1 MDVREK
7 EQRNAKYNEYVEQ
20 ITPKN
25 NLFAVCF
32 KAFILGGSICLLGQI
47 IVNIA
52 LNMGVDEEKA
62 PVWCSLILVFISVV
76 LTSLNLY
83 APLANWGGAGALVPI
98 TGFANSVVSP
108 ALEFKTEGMILGL
121 GAKMFVIAGPVIVY
135 GTLASIVYGII
146 YYILQLL

>member
-52 LNMGVDEEKA
+52 LNMGVF
-62 PVWCSLILVFISVV
+62 ILN
-76 LTSLNLY
+76 LTSSLKKSILSSRELIHGKKSVFNNSSLLNH
-83 APLANWGGAGALVPI
+83 G
-98 TGFANSVVSP
+98 
-108 ALEFKTEGMILGL
+108 
-121 GAKMFVIAGPVIVY
+121 
-135 GTLASIVYGII
+135 
-146 YYILQLL
+146 

>member
-83 APLANWGGAGALVPI
+83 APLANWVCSSAC
-98 TGFANSVVSP
+98 
-108 ALEFKTEGMILGL
+108 EFQVEGQVFGIGCQIF
-121 GAKMFVIAGPVIVY
+121 KIAGPVI
-135 GTLASIVYGII
+135 LYGIFSSWVI
-146 YYILQLL
+146 GLLYWIINIL

>member
-62 PVWCSLILVFISVV
+62 PVWCSLILVFIRCWAFILETSVI
-76 LTSLNLY
+76 TSKRYCTNRYLQRMKR
-83 APLANWGGAGALVPI
+83 GDRSI
-98 TGFANSVVSP
+98 TNDWNS
-108 ALEFKTEGMILGL
+108 
-121 GAKMFVIAGPVIVY
+121 
-135 GTLASIVYGII
+135 
-146 YYILQLL
+146 